1 MVEHI
6 YSRNFPHNEIEHYD
20 VLILGGGPAGL
31 TAALYAARY
40 HLKAAVIAKKI
51 GGTAMLAGA
60 IENWPGFTGTGKEL
74 MKKFKKQA
82 MDSGA
87 KFLEAEVDNVKRDED
102 GFVLEI
108 NDKEVHGKTIIIALG
123 MQNKKLDLKNEEN
136 FIGKGVSYCATCDAA
151 FFKDK
156 VVAVI
161 GGADSAVKAAI
172 MLEPIAKKV
181 YILNRRDKMKSEPAL
196 TKKLEKKRKIE
207 VLYNTIITKLNGK
220 NKLENITIQPSDLS
234 NGEADKEKK
243 KLEVDGIFIE
253 IGATPVN
260 EVVNE
265 LKLETNGGHIKTD
278 KQSRTNIPGAF
289 AAGDNTDN
297 KFKQVVTAAGEGA
310 VAARAAYDYLKFEYK
325 EKK

>member
-136 FIGKGVSYCATCDAA
+136 FIGRGVSYCATCDAP

-156 VVAVI
+156 IVAVI

-172 MLEPIAKKV
+172 MLEPIAKKDINFFG
-181 YILNRRDKMKSEPAL
+181 YGL
-196 TKKLEKKRKIE
+196 
-207 VLYNTIITKLNGK
+207 
-220 NKLENITIQPSDLS
+220 
-234 NGEADKEKK
+234 
-243 KLEVDGIFIE
+243 
-253 IGATPVN
+253 
-260 EVVNE
+260 
-265 LKLETNGGHIKTD
+265 
-278 KQSRTNIPGAF
+278 
-289 AAGDNTDN
+289 
-297 KFKQVVTAAGEGA
+297 
-310 VAARAAYDYLKFEYK
+310 
-325 EKK
+325 

>member
-1 MVEHI
+1 MVKHI
-6 YSRNFPHNEIEHYD
+6 YSKNFPHHEIEHYD
-20 VLILGGGPAGL
+20 VLILGAGPAGL

-40 HLKAAVIAKKI
+40 NLTAAVIAKKI
-51 GGTAMLAGA
+51 GGTAMMAGA

-74 MKKFKKQA
+74 MQKFIKQA
-82 MDSGA
+82 KDSGA
-87 KFLEAEVDNVKRDED
+87 RFLETEVDNVKRDED

-108 NDKEVHGKTIIIALG
+108 GDKEIHGKTLIIALG
-123 MQNKKLDLKNEEN
+123 MQNKKLDLKNESK
-136 FIGKGVSYCATCDAA
+136 FVGKGVSYCATCDAM
-151 FFKDK
+151 FFRDK
-156 VVAVI
+156 IVAVV
-161 GGADSAVKAAI
+161 GGSDSAAKAAI

-181 YILNRRDKMKSEPAL
+181 YIINRREKMKSEPAL
-196 TKKLEKKRKIE
+196 AKKLEKKNKIE
-207 VLYNTIITKLNGK
+207 ILYNTIIKKLSGK
-220 NKLENITIQPSDLS
+220 DKLESITITSSDKN
-234 NGEADKEKK
+234 NGHDSEKR
-243 KLEVDGIFIE
+243 KLEVNGIFIE

-265 LKLETNGGHIKTD
+265 LKLKTNGGHIITD

-325 EKK
+325 EEK